1 MLPFPVDL
9 APRPAIR
16 YRRVQ
21 VLRGLLPLLAA
32 LLVVGLIGWGY
43 NLSGTMVT
51 LTVDGQAERVRT
63 HRATV
68 GALLDDM
75 GLRLGPLDWL
85 SPAPTASLTPGMEI
99 TVRRA
104 RHVIIEADGRRQE
117 VPTWDETIRDA
128 LATARIGMN
137 PYDRLWL
144 DGVPAK
150 LDTALPPVTFR
161 SPAAPHFPLGRSWVG
176 REPAPVTIKVR
187 RAVPLIV
194 QDEGPPFTLYTTA
207 STIGEALREE
217 NIVLYL
223 GDMVEPSLGSRVR
236 AGLHVLIQRS
246 KPVVLVADGRT
257 LRTRTRQT
265 TVGDVLA
272 EKGIA
277 VAGLDRV
284 TPSLSE
290 PLSNDIT
297 IRVTRVREA
306 IEIEQDVV
314 PYDTILAPDD
324 NLEIDHQQVLQP
336 GAEGITNW
344 RYRVVYEDG
353 KRVSKTLEDTWVAQE
368 PVTRVISYGR
378 KVVVRELTTPE
389 GTVIRYWRKVRMLAT
404 SYSASTAGVS
414 PTDPHYGYT
423 RLGLPMR
430 GGIVAVD
437 PRVINLGSSVYVPGY
452 GSGFVGDTGGAIL
465 GRRIDLGYD
474 DDKLIQWYRWV
485 DVYLLAPPP
494 PSYQIRYLLPN
505 WPRER

>member
-1 MLPFPVDL
+1 M
-9 APRPAIR
+9 
-16 YRRVQ
+16 Q

-32 LLVVGLIGWGY
+32 LLVVSFIGWGY
-43 NLSGTMVT
+43 SLSGTMVT
-51 LTVDGQAERVRT
+51 LTVDGQMERVRT

-68 GALLDDM
+68 GALLDDL
-75 GLRLGPLDWL
+75 GLALGPLDRL
-85 SPAPTASLTPGMEI
+85 SPDTTVSLTPGMKI
-99 TVRRA
+99 TVQRA
-104 RHVIIEADGRRQE
+104 RHVVIEADGRRE
-117 VPTWDETIRDA
+117 EIPTWGQTIGDV
-128 LATARIGMN
+128 LAAAHVGVN

-144 DGVPAK
+144 DGVPV
-150 LDTALPPVTFR
+150 TAEATLPPVAFR
-161 SPAAPHFPLGRSWVG
+161 SSPTPHFPLGHSWVG
-176 REPAPVTIKVR
+176 REPVPVTIKVR
-187 RAVPLIV
+187 RAIPLIV

-207 STIGEALREE
+207 TTVGEALWEE
-217 NIVLYL
+217 NIILYL
-223 GDMVEPSLGSRVR
+223 GDVVEPGLGKRVS
-236 AGLHVLIQRS
+236 AGLHVIIQRS
-246 KPVVLVADGRT
+246 KPAVLVADGRT

-284 TPSLSE
+284 TPALSE
-290 PLSNDIT
+290 PLSDNTT
-297 IRVTRVREA
+297 IRVTRVRET

-314 PYDTILAPDD
+314 PHDTILVPDD
-324 NLEIDHQQVLQP
+324 NLEIDHQQVSQP
-336 GAEGITNW
+336 GAAGITNW

-353 KRVSKTLEDTWVAQE
+353 QRVSKTLEDTWIAQE
-368 PVTRVISYGR
+368 PMTRVISYGR
-378 KVVVRELTTPE
+378 KIVIRELTTPE
-389 GTVIRYWRKVRMLAT
+389 GTVIRYWRKMRMLAT
-404 SYSASTAGVS
+404 SYSASTAGVAS
-414 PTDPHYGYT
+414 TDPHYGYT

-474 DDKLIQWYRWV
+474 DDKLIHWYRWV

-494 PSYQIRYLLPN
+494 PPYQIRYLLPN